1 VPRSLLFWFPILL
14 IAAVLTILP
23 VSADEEKVVI
33 YSSDFSEDPGFITN
47 SPSGFY
53 WDVANQHYHFETE
66 GGTNAYAFVPIAYG
80 NDPFT
85 LEYDLHISSIEEDGA
100 VRFGVTSTDMDISK
114 AANVL
119 GIFDNAQ
126 YGKLMG
132 LQVID
137 TNNHLY
143 EVNSHYRSYC
153 GQQRE
158 CDTKQ
163 FDENVT
169 YRVAIKYNKE
179 LMHAD
184 IKITEKQSGG
194 LVWGFYVPLGQDLHG
209 LNRIAITTKGDY
221 ILENEAVGYIDNVE
235 MAVYRE
241 VIPPVE
247 TTVETT
253 VTTTVPTT
261 TVTPTPSPTPTKSPS
276 NPHLAVGGL
285 VLAAGLIAVYR
296 KNRG

>member
-1 VPRSLLFWFPILL
+1 MPRSLLFLFSMLL
-14 IAAVLTILP
+14 LAAVLNVLP
-23 VSADEEKVVI
+23 VSAYEEKVVI
-33 YSSDFSEDPGFITN
+33 YSSDFSKDPGFITN

-53 WDVANQHYHFETE
+53 WDVANQQYHFETV
-66 GGTNAYAFVPIAYG
+66 GGTNGYAFVPIAYG

-85 LEYDLHISSIEEDGA
+85 LEYDLHISSIEKDGA
-100 VRFGVTSTDMDISK
+100 VRFGVTSTAMDISK

-143 EVNSHYRSYC
+143 EVNSHYSSYC
-153 GQQRE
+153 GEQKE

-163 FDENVT
+163 YDENVT
-169 YRVAIKYNKE
+169 YHVAIKYNKG
-179 LMHAD
+179 LLHAD
-184 IKITEKQSGG
+184 IKITEQQSGR
-194 LVWGFYVPLGQDLHG
+194 LVWGFYVPLGQELHG

-221 ILENEAVGYIDNVE
+221 ILENRAVGYIDNVE

-241 VIPPVE
+241 VIPTVE

-253 VTTTVPTT
+253 VPTTVPTT
-261 TVTPTPSPTPTKSPS
+261 IATPSPTPTKSPS
-276 NPHLAVGGL
+276 SPHLALGGL